1 MLSMTNPEKQIMKPI
16 DLPVSKFVY
25 SEKSLLEQEEHQKPE
40 LELTPLNPKL

>member
-25 SEKSLLEQEEHQKPE
+25 SEKPLIEQEQQQPE
-40 LELTPLNPKL
+40 FELTPLNPKL